1 MWTASGWRVLGAAT
15 LLLAHTGNHSRVR
28 QRRGGSFASSLTD
41 RQLAHRRSAEPFSGM
56 GPHLYRTSGRLY
68 LVLANFPRTLHRI
81 GAMVAF
87 CVLTC
92 GLLAGP
98 LASTAH
104 AEGTASRFIA
114 EGNLAKDGTLKVKQ
128 TITLT
133 GVAPPELS
141 QRIETREDLVGAR
154 QYVQKLSDITAMV
167 KGTPVQPT
175 IKTEDRFTTVTVPTN
190 SSTEVV
196 MMYTVTGAVVTID
209 SGTALRWRMLQGLSA
224 QVTQFT
230 ATVQIPT
237 QFSYIKCTAGS
248 PNSTVPCNF
257 AAASTESAQIPTFR
271 DGPRGEGEV
280 VAIDIGFP
288 RGGVASNEMIDYQ
301 WTIGRAFS
309 AEPLPL
315 AVALGLLAL
324 GGVALYG
331 LHRRAGVDKS
341 PEGEVSKTGEFVPTG
356 AGQSEFRVVGD
367 VRPGHVGTV
376 ADERV
381 DPIDVTAT
389 LIDLAVR
396 GHLVINELARE
407 SEFAQTDWEIRLV
420 DEDDGLLPFEQQLLD
435 GIAAPGSSV
444 RVSDLAGKV
453 QESIGGVQNALY
465 DEMVSNGWYERR
477 PDDTRSRWT
486 QLALAALIISV
497 VLTGVLAAFTTF
509 GLVGL
514 ALIVLS
520 LGLVFVAQE
529 MPARTAKGTAL
540 LGGLGAL
547 RSDLLSHPTNQMPPG
562 RELQEISEV
571 LPYAIV
577 LGGSDRWLDAMV
589 ASDADEHPDSDDI
602 SWYHGPENWH
612 LRDLPDSIRNFVTT
626 VSGSLFSR

>member
-1 MWTASGWRVLGAAT
+1 M
-15 LLLAHTGNHSRVR
+15 
-28 QRRGGSFASSLTD
+28 
-41 RQLAHRRSAEPFSGM
+41 
-56 GPHLYRTSGRLY
+56 
-68 LVLANFPRTLHRI
+68 I
-81 GAMVAF
+81 AF

-98 LASTAH
+98 LALTAY
-104 AEGTASRFIA
+104 AEGTASTFIA

-133 GVAPPELS
+133 GAVPPELS
-141 QRIETREDLVGAR
+141 QRFETREDLVGDR
-154 QYVQKLSDITAMV
+154 QYVQRLSDITAMV
-167 KGTPVQPT
+167 KGAPVQPT

-190 SSTEVV
+190 GSTEVV

-248 PNSTVPCNF
+248 PNSTVPCTF
-257 AAASTESAQIPTFR
+257 AAAGTETAQIPTFR

-288 RGGVASNEMIDYQ
+288 PGGVASNEVIDYQ
-301 WTIGRAFS
+301 WTVGRAFS
-309 AEPLPL
+309 VAPLPL
-315 AVALGLLAL
+315 ALALGLLAL

-331 LHRRAGVDKS
+331 LHRRAGVDRS
-341 PEGEVSKTGEFVPTG
+341 PDGQISKPGDFVPTG

-396 GHLVINELARE
+396 GHLVIDELPRE
-407 SEFAQTDWEIRLV
+407 SEFAPTDWEIRRI
-420 DEDDGLLPFEQQLLD
+420 DGNDGLLPFEQQLLD

-465 DEMVSNGWYERR
+465 DEMVSNGWFERR
-477 PDDTRSRWT
+477 PDDTRNRWT
-486 QLALAALIISV
+486 QLALAALILSV
-497 VLTGVLAAFTTF
+497 VVTGVLAAFTTF

-547 RSDLLSHPTNQMPPG
+547 RSDLMSHPTNQMPPG
-562 RELQEISEV
+562 GELREISEV

-577 LGGSDRWLDAMV
+577 LGGSDRWLDAIV
-589 ASDADEHPDSDDI
+589 ASDADEHPDSDDL

>member
-1 MWTASGWRVLGAAT
+1 M
-15 LLLAHTGNHSRVR
+15 
-28 QRRGGSFASSLTD
+28 
-41 RQLAHRRSAEPFSGM
+41 
-56 GPHLYRTSGRLY
+56 
-68 LVLANFPRTLHRI
+68 LANLDRTLRRVGSMI
-81 GAMVAF
+81 AF
-87 CVLTC
+87 CLLTC

-98 LASTAH
+98 LALTAH
-104 AEGTASRFIA
+104 AEGTASTFMA

-133 GVAPPELS
+133 GAVPPEVS
-141 QRIETREDLVGAR
+141 QKFETRQDVVGDR
-154 QYVQKLSDITAMV
+154 QYVQTLSEITATV
-167 KGTPVQPT
+167 KGAEVQPT
-175 IKTEDRFTTVTVPTN
+175 ITTDDRFTTVTVPTN
-190 SSTEVV
+190 GSTEI
-196 MMYTVTGAVVTID
+196 MMSYTVTGAVVTTD
-209 SGTALRWRMLQGLSA
+209 SGTALRWQMLQGLSA
-224 QVTQFT
+224 QVDEFS

-237 QFSYIKCTAGS
+237 LFSYIKCTAGS

-257 AAASTESAQIPTFR
+257 AAAGTEGSQVPTFR

-288 RGGVASNEMIDYQ
+288 PGGVATNEVIEYR
-301 WTIGRAFS
+301 WTLGRAFS
-309 AEPLPL
+309 AEPLQL
-315 AVALGLLAL
+315 ALALGLLAL
-324 GGVALYG
+324 GGIVLYG
-331 LHRRAGVDKS
+331 IHRRAGADRS
-341 PEGEVSKTGEFVPTG
+341 PDGQISKAGEFVPIG

-389 LIDLAVR
+389 LVDLAVR
-396 GHLVINELARE
+396 GHLVINELPRE
-407 SEFAQTDWEIRLV
+407 SEFARTDWEIRRV
-420 DEDDGLLPFEQQLLD
+420 NGNDGLRPFEQQLLD

-444 RVSDLAGKV
+444 KVSELAGRV

-465 DEMVSNGWYERR
+465 DEMVSNGWFERR
-477 PDDTRSRWT
+477 PDDTRNRWT
-486 QLALAALIISV
+486 LLALGALIISV

-514 ALIVLS
+514 ALIVVS

-529 MPARTAKGTAL
+529 TPARTAKGAAL
-540 LGGLGAL
+540 VGGLGAL
-547 RSDLLSHPTNQMPPG
+547 RSDLMSHPTNQMPPG
-562 RELQEISEV
+562 SELREISEV

-577 LGGSDRWLDAMV
+577 LGGSDRWLDAIV
-589 ASDADEHPDSDDI
+589 ASDADEHPDSYDL

-612 LRDLPDSIRNFVTT
+612 LRDLPDSMRNFVTT

>member
-1 MWTASGWRVLGAAT
+1 M
-15 LLLAHTGNHSRVR
+15 
-28 QRRGGSFASSLTD
+28 
-41 RQLAHRRSAEPFSGM
+41 
-56 GPHLYRTSGRLY
+56 
-68 LVLANFPRTLHRI
+68 LANFPRTLHRI

-98 LASTAH
+98 LALTAH
-104 AEGTASRFIA
+104 AEGTASTFIA

-133 GVAPPELS
+133 GAVPAELS
-141 QRIETREDLVGAR
+141 QRFETREDLVGDR
-154 QYVQKLSDITAMV
+154 QYVQKLSDITAAV
-167 KGTPVQPT
+167 KGTQVQPT

-190 SSTEVV
+190 GSTEIV
-196 MMYTVTGAVVTID
+196 MMYTVTGAVVTLDDD

-224 QVTQFT
+224 SVTQFT

-237 QFSYIKCTAGS
+237 QFSYIKCTAGG
-248 PNSTVPCNF
+248 PNSTIPCNF
-257 AAASTESAQIPTFR
+257 AAAGTESAQIPTFR

-288 RGGVASNEMIDYQ
+288 PGGVATNEVIDYR
-301 WTIGRAFS
+301 WTVGRAFS
-309 AEPLPL
+309 AEPLQL
-315 AVALGLLAL
+315 VMALGLLAL

-331 LHRRAGVDKS
+331 LHRRAGVDSS
-341 PEGEVSKTGEFVPTG
+341 PDGQISKAGEFVPTG

-396 GHLVINELARE
+396 GHLVINELPRE
-407 SEFAQTDWEIRLV
+407 SEFARTDWEIRRV
-420 DEDDGLLPFEQQLLD
+420 DGDGLLPFEQQLVD

-465 DEMVSNGWYERR
+465 DEMVSNGWFERR
-477 PDDTRSRWT
+477 PDETRNRWT

-529 MPARTAKGTAL
+529 MPARTAEGTAL

-562 RELQEISEV
+562 GELREISEL

-589 ASDADEHPDSDDI
+589 ASDADEHPDSDDL
-602 SWYHGPENWH
+602 SWYRGPENWH
-612 LRDLPDSIRNFVTT
+612 LRDLPDSIKNFVTT

>member
-1 MWTASGWRVLGAAT
+1 M
-15 LLLAHTGNHSRVR
+15 LA
-28 QRRGGSFASSLTD
+28 D
-41 RQLAHRRSAEPFSGM
+41 
-56 GPHLYRTSGRLY
+56 
-68 LVLANFPRTLHRI
+68 FPRTLHRI
-81 GAMVAF
+81 GAMIAF

-98 LASTAH
+98 LALTAY
-104 AEGTASRFIA
+104 AEGTASTFIA

-128 TITLT
+128 TIALT
-133 GVAPPELS
+133 GAVPPELS
-141 QRIETREDLVGAR
+141 QRFETREDLVGDR
-154 QYVQKLSDITAMV
+154 QYVQRLSDITAMV
-167 KGTPVQPT
+167 KGVPVQPT

-190 SSTEVV
+190 GSTEVV

-248 PNSTVPCNF
+248 PNSTVPCTF
-257 AAASTESAQIPTFR
+257 AAAGTETAQIPTFR

-288 RGGVASNEMIDYQ
+288 PGGVASNEVIDYQ
-301 WTIGRAFS
+301 WTVGRAFS
-309 AEPLPL
+309 VAPLPL
-315 AVALGLLAL
+315 ALALGLLAL

-331 LHRRAGVDKS
+331 LHRRAGVDRS
-341 PEGEVSKTGEFVPTG
+341 PDGQISKPGDFVPTG

-396 GHLVINELARE
+396 GHLVIDELPRE
-407 SEFAQTDWEIRLV
+407 SEFAPTDWEIRRI
-420 DEDDGLLPFEQQLLD
+420 DGNDGLLPFEQQLLD

-465 DEMVSNGWYERR
+465 DEMVSNGWFERR
-477 PDDTRSRWT
+477 PDDTRNRWT
-486 QLALAALIISV
+486 QLALAALILSV
-497 VLTGVLAAFTTF
+497 VVTGVLAAFTTF

-547 RSDLLSHPTNQMPPG
+547 RSDLMSHPTNQMPPG
-562 RELQEISEV
+562 GELREISEV

-577 LGGSDRWLDAMV
+577 LGGSDRWLDAIV
-589 ASDADEHPDSDDI
+589 ASDADEHPDSDDL

>member
-1 MWTASGWRVLGAAT
+1 MQ
-15 LLLAHTGNHSRVR
+15 R
-28 QRRGGSFASSLTD
+28 QPR
-41 RQLAHRRSAEPFSGM
+41 M
-56 GPHLYRTSGRLY
+56 TSGRLY
-68 LVLANFPRTLHRI
+68 LVLANLPRTLRRVGSMI
-81 GAMVAF
+81 AL
-87 CVLTC
+87 CLLTC

-98 LASTAH
+98 LALTAH
-104 AEGTASRFIA
+104 AEGTASTFIA
-114 EGNLAKDGTLKVKQ
+114 EGNLAKDGTLTVKQ

-133 GVAPPELS
+133 GAVPAELS
-141 QRIETREDLVGAR
+141 QKFETREDVVGDR
-154 QYVQKLSDITAMV
+154 QYVQTLSGITATV
-167 KGTPVQPT
+167 KGAEVQPRIT
-175 IKTEDRFTTVTVPTN
+175 TDDRFTTVTVPTN
-190 SSTEVV
+190 GSTEI
-196 MMYTVTGAVVTID
+196 MMSYTVTGAVVTIE
-209 SGTALRWRMLQGLSA
+209 SGTALRWQMLQGLSA
-224 QVTQFT
+224 QVDMFS

-237 QFSYIKCTAGS
+237 LFSYIKCTAGS

-257 AAASTESAQIPTFR
+257 AAAGTEGSQIPTFR

-288 RGGVASNEMIDYQ
+288 PGGVATNEVIEYR
-301 WTIGRAFS
+301 WTLGRAFS
-309 AEPLPL
+309 AEPVQL
-315 AVALGLLAL
+315 ALALGLLAL
-324 GGVALYG
+324 GGVLLYG
-331 LHRRAGVDKS
+331 IHRRVGADRTPDGQI
-341 PEGEVSKTGEFVPTG
+341 SKAGEFVPTG

-389 LIDLAVR
+389 LVDLAVR
-396 GHLVINELARE
+396 GHLVINELPRE
-407 SEFAQTDWEIRLV
+407 SEFARTDWEIRRVNGNDNLR
-420 DEDDGLLPFEQQLLD
+420 PFEQQLLD

-444 RVSDLAGKV
+444 KVSELAGRV

-465 DEMVSNGWYERR
+465 DEMVSNGWFERR
-477 PDDTRSRWT
+477 PDDIRNRWT
-486 QLALAALIISV
+486 LLALAALIISV
-497 VLTGVLAAFTTF
+497 VVTGVLAAFTTF

-514 ALIVLS
+514 ALIVVS

-529 MPARTAKGTAL
+529 MPARTAKGAAL

-547 RSDLLSHPTNQMPPG
+547 RSDLMSHPTNQMPPG
-562 RELQEISEV
+562 SELREISEV

-589 ASDADEHPDSDDI
+589 SSDADEHPDSYDL

-612 LRDLPDSIRNFVTT
+612 LRDLPDSMRNFMTT

>member
-1 MWTASGWRVLGAAT
+1 MQ
-15 LLLAHTGNHSRVR
+15 R
-28 QRRGGSFASSLTD
+28 QHCT
-41 RQLAHRRSAEPFSGM
+41 
-56 GPHLYRTSGRLY
+56 TSGRLY
-68 LVLANFPRTLHRI
+68 LVLANLERMLRRVGSMI
-81 GAMVAF
+81 AL
-87 CVLTC
+87 CLLTC

-98 LASTAH
+98 LALTAH
-104 AEGTASRFIA
+104 AEGTASTFIA
-114 EGNLAKDGTLKVKQ
+114 EGNLAKDGTLTVKQ

-133 GVAPPELS
+133 GAVPPELS
-141 QRIETREDLVGAR
+141 QKFETREDVVGDR
-154 QYVQKLSDITAMV
+154 QYVQTLSKITATV
-167 KGTPVQPT
+167 KGAEVQPT
-175 IKTEDRFTTVTVPTN
+175 IRTDDRFTTVTVPTN
-190 SSTEVV
+190 GSTEI
-196 MMYTVTGAVVTID
+196 MMSYTVTGAVVTID
-209 SGTALRWRMLQGLSA
+209 SGTALRWQMLQGLSA
-224 QVTQFT
+224 QVDKFS

-237 QFSYIKCTAGS
+237 LFSYIKCTAGS

-257 AAASTESAQIPTFR
+257 AAAGTEGSQIPTFR

-288 RGGVASNEMIDYQ
+288 PGGVATNEVIEYR
-301 WTIGRAFS
+301 WTLGRAFS
-309 AEPLPL
+309 AEPLQL
-315 AVALGLLAL
+315 ALALGLLVL
-324 GGVALYG
+324 GGVLLYG
-331 LHRRAGVDKS
+331 IHRRTGADRS
-341 PEGEVSKTGEFVPTG
+341 PDGQISKAGEFVPTG

-389 LIDLAVR
+389 LVDLAVR
-396 GHLVINELARE
+396 GHLVINELPRE
-407 SEFAQTDWEIRLV
+407 SEFARADWEIRRVNGNDSLR
-420 DEDDGLLPFEQQLLD
+420 PFEQQLLD

-444 RVSDLAGKV
+444 KVSELAGKV

-465 DEMVSNGWYERR
+465 DEMVSNGWFERR
-477 PDDTRSRWT
+477 PDDTRNRWT
-486 QLALAALIISV
+486 MLALAALIISV
-497 VLTGVLAAFTTF
+497 VVTGVLAAFTTF

-514 ALIVLS
+514 ALIVVS

-529 MPARTAKGTAL
+529 MPARTAKGAAL

-547 RSDLLSHPTNQMPPG
+547 RSDLMSHPTNQMPPG
-562 RELQEISEV
+562 SELREISEV

-589 ASDADEHPDSDDI
+589 SSDADEHPDSYDL

-612 LRDLPDSIRNFVTT
+612 LRDLPDSMRNFVTT

>member
-1 MWTASGWRVLGAAT
+1 M
-15 LLLAHTGNHSRVR
+15 
-28 QRRGGSFASSLTD
+28 
-41 RQLAHRRSAEPFSGM
+41 P
-56 GPHLYRTSGRLY
+56 
-68 LVLANFPRTLHRI
+68 ANRPMTLHRI
-81 GAMVAF
+81 GALIAF
-87 CVLTC
+87 CLLVC

-98 LASTAH
+98 LALPAH
-104 AEGTASRFIA
+104 AEGNASTFVA

-128 TITLT
+128 TIILT
-133 GVAPPELS
+133 GTVPPELS
-141 QRIETREDLVGAR
+141 QKFETRENLVGDR
-154 QYVQKLSDITAMV
+154 QYVQTLSDITAMV
-167 KGTPVQPT
+167 KGAAVQPKIT
-175 IKTEDRFTTVTVPTN
+175 TEDRFTTVTVPTN
-190 SSTEVV
+190 GSTEIV
-196 MMYTVTGAVVTID
+196 MSYTVTGAVVTIE

-224 QVTQFT
+224 QVAQFS
-230 ATVQIPT
+230 AKVQIPT

-248 PNSTVPCNF
+248 PNSTVPCSF
-257 AAASTESAQIPTFR
+257 AAAGTEGAQVPTFR

-288 RGGVASNEMIDYQ
+288 PGAIASNEVIDYR
-301 WTIGRAFS
+301 WTLGRAFS
-309 AEPLPL
+309 ASPLPL
-315 AVALGLLAL
+315 ALALGLLAL

-331 LHRRAGVDKS
+331 LHRRAGADRS
-341 PEGEVSKTGEFVPTG
+341 SDGQISTAGEFVPTG
-356 AGQSEFRVVGD
+356 AGRSEFRVVGD

-389 LIDLAVR
+389 LVDLAVR
-396 GHLVINELARE
+396 GHLVIIELPRE
-407 SEFAQTDWEIRLV
+407 SEFARTDWEIRRV
-420 DEDDGLLPFEQQLLD
+420 DGSPGVRPFEEQLLD

-444 RVSDLAGKV
+444 RVSELASRV

-465 DEMVSNGWYERR
+465 DEMVSNGWFERR
-477 PDDTRSRWT
+477 PDDTRNRWT

-497 VLTGVLAAFTTF
+497 VVTGVLAAFTTF

-514 ALIVLS
+514 ALIAVS

-529 MPARTAKGTAL
+529 MPARTPKGAAL

-547 RSDLLSHPTNQMPPG
+547 RSDLMSHPTNQLTPG
-562 RELQEISEV
+562 SELQGISEV

-577 LGGSDRWLDAMV
+577 LGGADRWLDAIV
-589 ASDADEHPDSDDI
+589 TSDVDEHPDSYDL

-612 LRDLPDSIRNFVTT
+612 LRDLPDSMRNFVTT

>member
-1 MWTASGWRVLGAAT
+1 M
-15 LLLAHTGNHSRVR
+15 
-28 QRRGGSFASSLTD
+28 Q
-41 RQLAHRRSAEPFSGM
+41 RQLCT
-56 GPHLYRTSGRLY
+56 TSGRLY
-68 LVLANFPRTLHRI
+68 LVLANLDRTLRRVGSMI
-81 GAMVAF
+81 AF
-87 CVLTC
+87 CLLTC

-98 LASTAH
+98 LALTAH
-104 AEGTASRFIA
+104 AEGTASTFMA

-133 GVAPPELS
+133 GAVPPEVS
-141 QRIETREDLVGAR
+141 QKSETRQDVVGDR
-154 QYVQKLSDITAMV
+154 QYVQTLSEITATV
-167 KGTPVQPT
+167 KGAEVQPT
-175 IKTEDRFTTVTVPTN
+175 ITTDDRFTTVTVPTN
-190 SSTEVV
+190 GSTEI
-196 MMYTVTGAVVTID
+196 MMSYTVTGAVVTTD
-209 SGTALRWRMLQGLSA
+209 SGTALRWQMLQGLSA
-224 QVTQFT
+224 QVDEFS

-237 QFSYIKCTAGS
+237 LFSYIKCTAGS

-257 AAASTESAQIPTFR
+257 AAAGTEGSQVPTFR

-288 RGGVASNEMIDYQ
+288 PGGVATNEVIEYR
-301 WTIGRAFS
+301 WTLGRAFS
-309 AEPLPL
+309 AEPLQL
-315 AVALGLLAL
+315 ALALGLLAL
-324 GGVALYG
+324 GGIVLYG
-331 LHRRAGVDKS
+331 IHRRAGADRS
-341 PEGEVSKTGEFVPTG
+341 PDGQISKAGEFVPIG

-389 LIDLAVR
+389 LVDLAVR
-396 GHLVINELARE
+396 GHLVINELPRE
-407 SEFAQTDWEIRLV
+407 SEFARTDWEIRRV
-420 DEDDGLLPFEQQLLD
+420 NGNDGLRPFEQQLLD

-444 RVSDLAGKV
+444 KVSELAGRV

-465 DEMVSNGWYERR
+465 DEMVSNGWFERR
-477 PDDTRSRWT
+477 PDDTRNRWT
-486 QLALAALIISV
+486 LLALGALIISV

-514 ALIVLS
+514 ALIVVS

-529 MPARTAKGTAL
+529 TPARTAKGAAL
-540 LGGLGAL
+540 VGGLGAL
-547 RSDLLSHPTNQMPPG
+547 RSDLMSHPTNQMPPG
-562 RELQEISEV
+562 SELREISEV

-577 LGGSDRWLDAMV
+577 LGGSDRWLDAIV
-589 ASDADEHPDSDDI
+589 ASDADEHPDSYDL

-612 LRDLPDSIRNFVTT
+612 LRDLPDSMRNFVTT